1 MKQPHRTEK
10 KIFSLKDRGGDLSK
24 EWYIEYRDKGKRI
37 RKYFTINQGKTVEE
51 RKKLANKYLRKLRKE
66 AKQVPAN
73 INERELIYQ
82 ALENE
87 RPYLRKK
94 SFQTYKSK
102 LDRLFNWLGA
112 DELTTESLR
121 LYFKLYREHHPQM
134 ATYNVRRQIGTFF
147 KKAGLIQLIEPI
159 KIKKGPQQPLRY
171 FQVHQC
177 QQLLNYLKHTDPKL
191 WLHCNFIYF
200 TAIRPRS
207 ELLKIRTDD
216 IFFDDRKIAVRGE
229 IAKNKKTEFVRIAP
243 NFYPIIEHLK
253 YRPPGTY
260 IFPSKKDD
268 YKPAGHN
275 TYGDRFR
282 KVLDHFGYGRQ
293 YQLYSWKHTGAIAVY
308 KATKNIMALRDH
320 CRHSDVAT
328 TQLYLRQLGL
338 DDYDDFYDN
347 FPAPTEWR

>member
-1 MKQPHRTEK
+1 MKQTHQSGK
-10 KIFSLKDRGGDLSK
+10 KIFTLKSRGGDLDK
-24 EWYIEYRDKGKRI
+24 EWYIEYRENGKRI
-37 RKYFTINQGKTVEE
+37 RKYFTINQGNTVEE
-51 RKKLANKYLRKLRKE
+51 RTKLAKKFLRKLRKE
-66 AKQVPAN
+66 ARQVPAN

-82 ALENE
+82 ALEDE

-102 LDRLFNWLGA
+102 IDRLFDWLDD
-112 DELTTESLR
+112 DELTTENLR
-121 LYFKLYREHHPQM
+121 RYFKLYRENHPQM
-134 ATYNVRRQIGTFF
+134 ATYNVRRQLGTFF
-147 KKAGLIQLIEPI
+147 KRAGISALIDPI

-177 QQLLNYLKHTDPKL
+177 KQLLDYLYEKDPML
-191 WLHCNFIYF
+191 WLHCNFVYF

-207 ELLKIRTDD
+207 ELLKIRVDD
-216 IFFDDRKIAVRGE
+216 IFFDDKKVAIRGE

-243 NFYPIIEHLK
+243 KFYPIIEHLK
-253 YRPPGTY
+253 YKAPGTY
-260 IFPSKKDD
+260 IFPSKASP

-282 KVLDHFGYGRQ
+282 VILDRLGFGRE

-320 CRHSDVAT
+320 CRHKDVAT

-338 DDYDDFYDN
+338 DDYDNFYN
-347 FPAPTEWR
+347 SFPGPTDWK